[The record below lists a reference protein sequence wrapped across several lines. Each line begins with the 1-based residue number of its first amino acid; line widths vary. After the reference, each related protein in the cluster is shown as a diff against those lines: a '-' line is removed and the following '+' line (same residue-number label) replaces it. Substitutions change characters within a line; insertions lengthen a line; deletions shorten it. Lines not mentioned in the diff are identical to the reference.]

1 MAESRSLS
9 TFRFLEKLKAG
20 LGAAGLAAILAESLF
35 SSGMLARSLGVSPS
49 ASDRLGG
56 LATVAIAVIAFFLA
70 SFFTDITEA
79 EARKEFPPARAE
91 DR

>member
-1 MAESRSLS
+1 
-9 TFRFLEKLKAG
+9 
-20 LGAAGLAAILAESLF
+20 
-35 SSGMLARSLGVSPS
+35 MLARSLGVSPS

-79 EARKEFPPARAE
+79 EARKEFPPARTE